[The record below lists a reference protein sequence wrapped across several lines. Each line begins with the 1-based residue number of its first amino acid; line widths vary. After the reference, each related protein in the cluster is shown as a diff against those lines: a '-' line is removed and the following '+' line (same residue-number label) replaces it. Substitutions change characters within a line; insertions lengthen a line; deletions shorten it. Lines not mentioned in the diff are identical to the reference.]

1 MLLCVLPLKKSG
13 NSVCL
18 ILIVLLVTGKNAES
32 VEAGAVDSLQVN
44 YSGTN
49 FSRHTFSLMMRGI
62 IQGECAES
70 IETWETKMP
79 IRKISMPFVA
89 TSTPKLSK

>member
-18 ILIVLLVTGKNAES
+18 ILIFLSVTGKNAES

-44 YSGTN
+44 NSG
-49 FSRHTFSLMMRGI
+49 TFSLMMRGI
-62 IQGECAES
+62 LYKGMC
-70 IETWETKMP
+70 
-79 IRKISMPFVA
+79 
-89 TSTPKLSK
+89 